1 MQRREFSRA
10 LAGAGALAAAGW
22 SGMAWAQIGGFKD
35 GSDYRR
41 LARPVPVD
49 AAAGQIEVL
58 EFFSY
63 SCVHCYRFEPVMNAD
78 GSIRAL
84 RFVFPPY
91 QVAPYVEG
99 TRTVD
104 VPARVLVPLVAPA
117 FKPLFRAG

>member
-63 SCVHCYRFEPVMNAD
+63 SCVHCYRFEPVMKDWMKTLPSNVVFKRTPVGFNA
-78 GSIRAL
+78 
-84 RFVFPPY
+84 
-91 QVAPYVEG
+91 
-99 TRTVD
+99 
-104 VPARVLVPLVAPA
+104 A
-117 FKPLFRAG
+117 F

>member
-1 MQRREFSRA
+1 MA
-10 LAGAGALAAAGW
+10 AGATEVAIFAAAT
-22 SGMAWAQIGGFKD
+22 
-35 GSDYRR
+35 
-41 LARPVPVD
+41 
-49 AAAGQIEVL
+49 ET
-58 EFFSY
+58 FSQRNTNC
-63 SCVHCYRFEPVMNAD
+63 SIAESFARFEPVMNAD

-117 FKPLFRAG
+117 FKALFRAG